1 MTEVY
6 QPREDTYLLL
16 ECMEEYAQDGDV
28 ILEVGTGS
36 GYVISN
42 LESKLTNSKVI
53 GSDISTQS
61 AIEASKKAESVV
73 VSNLSNC
80 FRNDSLDMIG
90 FNLPYL
96 DQRDTDDELD
106 ERALSYETG
115 LLRSYIEE
123 AERCLKSNG
132 VCVFVVSSK
141 TPDEPSAIVESSQ
154 FQSIETQTR
163 KSFFE
168 NINAFVCRLNS

>member
-16 ECMEEYAQDGDV
+16 ECMEEYAHDENV

-36 GYVISN
+36 GYVVSN
-42 LESKLTNSKVI
+42 LESELTNSKVI

-61 AIEASKKAESVV
+61 AIEASRRTGCVV
-73 VSNLSNC
+73 VSNLANC
-80 FRNDSLDMIG
+80 FRENSLDVIG

-96 DQRDTDDELD
+96 SQRDTDDELD
-106 ERALSYETG
+106 RRALSYNKG
-115 LLRSYIEE
+115 LLKDYVEE
-123 AERCLKSNG
+123 AERCLKNNG
-132 VCVFVVSSK
+132 VCVFVVSNK
-141 TPDEPSAIVESSQ
+141 TPENPASVVESSS
-154 FQSIETQTR
+154 FRRVEVRTK

-168 NINAFVCRLNS
+168 NINAFVCRLNC